1 MLNKVKNFVENIDFK
16 SFLDDVFGKVDF
28 YYLDFIFD
36 EMENTKSFYLKVFLN
51 SKIKIENFNYIRFLN
66 HSKDF
71 EKIISDFSHNDKYG
85 EILIPKYNIEVHYSK
100 DNILNADDFYDDDSW
115 DEYPFN
121 IFSSEVLNGI
131 DSLYIS
137 AEEEKEEY
145 ILNISSEG
153 NIYEDF
159 KTFYDITG
167 TLRFV
172 NNSYQA
178 ISFYK
183 EENLGKVIPKKA
195 KILLADLSKKAE
207 DLFGA
212 VIPHEEV
219 LASKNE
225 YEEFLTNLKNY
236 VNKDNI
242 KNIFKDL
249 LKNAFNYTI
258 SPYLVYNEQEG
269 LEVRYYIE
277 GYNFN
282 WNSIN
287 RDILKNKGNINSSS
301 YMLDKSEMGYLNRDS
316 YHRNEILSGMV
327 NLYGDV
333 LLEVLNECIN
343 FGEQMKYGRKNFSI
357 CLGKGLIKDIVV
369 VGDYSYFVN
378 KNKEVIVSIKNKHLK
393 NQDLFMKEV
402 NSIILS
408 LN

>member
-1 MLNKVKNFVENIDFK
+1 MLNKVKNFVENIDLK
-16 SFLDDVFGKVDF
+16 SFLEDIFGEVGF
-28 YYLDFIFD
+28 YYLDFVFD
-36 EMENTKSFYLKVFLN
+36 EMENTKSFHLKIFLN
-51 SKIKIENFNYIRFLN
+51 SKIKIENFNYIKFLN

-71 EKIISDFSHNDKYG
+71 EKIISNFSDNDRYG

-100 DNILNADDFYDDDSW
+100 DNTLNSDDFYDDAW

-159 KTFYDITG
+159 NSFYDITG

-172 NNSYQA
+172 NDSYQT

-277 GYNFN
+277 GYNFT

-287 RDILKNKGNINSSS
+287 REVLKDKGNINASS
-301 YMLDKSEMGYLNRDS
+301 YMLDKSEMCYLNRSS
-316 YHRNEILSGMV
+316 YHRNEILSGVV
-327 NLYGDV
+327 NLYGDI
-333 LLEVLNECIN
+333 LLEILDECIN

-357 CLGKGLIKDIVV
+357 CLDKGLIKEIVV

-378 KNKEVIVSIKNKHLK
+378 KNKEVIVSIKNKSLK
-393 NQDLFMKEV
+393 NRDLFMKEV

-408 LN
+408 LH

>member
-1 MLNKVKNFVENIDFK
+1 MLNKVKNFIKNKDLKI
-16 SFLDDVFGKVDF
+16 FLDDVFGEVDF
-28 YYLDFIFD
+28 YYLDFVFD
-36 EMENTKSFYLKVFLN
+36 EMENTKSFCLKIFLTN
-51 SKIKIENFNYIRFLN
+51 KIKIENFNYIKFLN

-71 EKIISDFSHNDKYG
+71 EKIISNFSHNGRYG
-85 EILIPKYNIEVHYSK
+85 EVRIPKYNIEVHYSK
-100 DNILNADDFYDDDSW
+100 DNTLNADNFYDDDSW

-131 DSLYIS
+131 DSLCIS
-137 AEEEKEEY
+137 AEEEREEY
-145 ILNISSEG
+145 VLNISSEG

-159 KTFYDITG
+159 NSFYDITG

-172 NNSYQA
+172 NDSYQA
-178 ISFYK
+178 ISFHQK
-183 EENLGKVIPKKA
+183 ENLGKVIPKKA

-207 DLFGA
+207 DLFG
-212 VIPHEEV
+212 VEIPHEEV

-225 YEEFLTNLKNY
+225 YEEFLTNLKKY

-249 LKNAFNYTI
+249 IKNAFNYTV
-258 SPYLVYNEQEG
+258 SPYLVYNEEEG

-277 GYNFN
+277 GYNFH

-287 RDILKNKGNINSSS
+287 REVLKDKGNINASS
-301 YMLDKSEMGYLNRDS
+301 YMLDKSNMGYLNRDS

-357 CLGKGLIKDIVV
+357 CLDKGLIKDVIV

-378 KNKEVIVSIKNKHLK
+378 KNKEVIVLIKNKHLK
-393 NQDLFMKEV
+393 NQDLFMKEI

>member
-1 MLNKVKNFVENIDFK
+1 MLINVKNFVENTDFK
-16 SFLDDVFGKVDF
+16 SFLDDIFGEVGF
-28 YYLDFIFD
+28 YYIDFVFD
-36 EMENTKSFYLKVFLN
+36 EMENTKSFYLKIFLN
-51 SKIKIENFNYIRFLN
+51 SKIKIENFNYIKFLN

-71 EKIISDFSHNDKYG
+71 EKIISKFSHNDRYG
-85 EILIPKYNIEVHYSK
+85 EMLIPKYKIEVHYSK
-100 DNILNADDFYDDDSW
+100 DNTLNSDDFYDDAW

-131 DSLYIS
+131 YSLYIS

-145 ILNISSEG
+145 ILNIASEG

-159 KTFYDITG
+159 NSFYDITG

-172 NNSYQA
+172 NDRYQA

-183 EENLGKVIPKKA
+183 EENLGKVIPKKT
-195 KILLADLSKKAE
+195 KILLADLSKKTE
-207 DLFGA
+207 GLFGV
-212 VIPHEEV
+212 VIPHEKV

-277 GYNFN
+277 GYNFT

-287 RDILKNKGNINSSS
+287 REVLKDKGNINASS

-316 YHRNEILSGMV
+316 YHRNEILSGIV

-333 LLEVLNECIN
+333 LLETLDEYIN

-357 CLGKGLIKDIVV
+357 CLDKGLIKDIVV

-378 KNKEVIVSIKNKHLK
+378 KNKEVIVSIKNKSLK
-393 NQDLFMKEV
+393 DQNLFMKEV

>member
-1 MLNKVKNFVENIDFK
+1 MLINVKNFVENTDFK
-16 SFLDDVFGKVDF
+16 SFLDDIFGEVGF
-28 YYLDFIFD
+28 YYIDFVFD
-36 EMENTKSFYLKVFLN
+36 EMENTKSFYLKIFLN
-51 SKIKIENFNYIRFLN
+51 SKIKIENFNYIKFLN

-71 EKIISDFSHNDKYG
+71 EKIISKFSHNDRYG
-85 EILIPKYNIEVHYSK
+85 EMLIPKYKIEVHYSK
-100 DNILNADDFYDDDSW
+100 DNTLNSDDFYDDAW

-145 ILNISSEG
+145 ILNIASEG

-159 KTFYDITG
+159 NSFYDITG

-172 NNSYQA
+172 NDRYQA

-183 EENLGKVIPKKA
+183 EENLGKVIPKKT
-195 KILLADLSKKAE
+195 KILLADLSKKTE
-207 DLFGA
+207 GLFGV
-212 VIPHEEV
+212 VIPHEKV

-249 LKNAFNYTI
+249 FKNAFNYTI

-287 RDILKNKGNINSSS
+287 REVLKDKGNINASS

-316 YHRNEILSGMV
+316 YHRNEILSGIV

-333 LLEVLNECIN
+333 LLETLDECIN
-343 FGEQMKYGRKNFSI
+343 FGEQMKYGGKNFSI
-357 CLGKGLIKDIVV
+357 CLDKGLIKDIVV

-378 KNKEVIVSIKNKHLK
+378 KNKEVIISIKNKSLK
-393 NQDLFMKEV
+393 DQNLFMKEV